1 MKLYVMLGAL
11 LALVGVMLGAF
22 GAHGLKKMLDTGAL
36 ATFEVG
42 VRYQM
47 YHALA
52 ILLVSGLTAQASLVW
67 RERAALFFIIG
78 SVLFSGSI
86 YLLVLTGQKW
96 LGPVTPLGGLCL
108 MLGWVALVIG
118 VMKGADS
125 NADIRAGSD
134 DK

>member
-1 MKLYVMLGAL
+1 MRMYLLIGAL
-11 LALVGVMLGAF
+11 LALLGVMLGAF
-22 GAHGLKKMLDTGAL
+22 GAHGLKNILDASAL

-52 ILLVSGLTAQASLVW
+52 ILLVGGLAAQASLVW
-67 RERAALFFIIG
+67 RKRAALLFIIG

-118 VMKGADS
+118 VMKGAD
-125 NADIRAGSD
+125 NGADTSPGSD
-134 DK
+134 D

>member
-1 MKLYVMLGAL
+1 MRLYVMIGAL
-11 LALVGVMLGAF
+11 LALLGVMLGAF
-22 GAHGLKKMLDTGAL
+22 GAHGLKNILDASAL

-52 ILLVSGLTAQASLVW
+52 ILLVGGLAAQASLVW
-67 RERAALFFIIG
+67 RKRAALLFIIG

-108 MLGWVALVIG
+108 MLGWVALAIS
-118 VMKGADS
+118 VMKGADNSADTRPGS
-125 NADIRAGSD
+125 ND
-134 DK
+134 

>member
-1 MKLYVMLGAL
+1 MLGAL
-11 LALVGVMLGAF
+11 LALLGVMLGAF
-22 GAHGLKKMLDTGAL
+22 GAHGLKTMLDASAL
-36 ATFEVG
+36 ETFEVG

-52 ILLVSGLTAQASLVW
+52 ILLVGGLAAQASLLW
-67 RERAALFFIIG
+67 RKRAALLFIIG

-108 MLGWVALVIG
+108 MLGWVALAISA
-118 VMKGADS
+118 MKGADNSVDTRPGS
-125 NADIRAGSD
+125 ND
-134 DK
+134 

>member
-1 MKLYVMLGAL
+1 MRLYVMIGAL
-11 LALVGVMLGAF
+11 LALLGVMLGAF
-22 GAHGLKKMLDTGAL
+22 GAHGLKNILDTSAL

-52 ILLVSGLTAQASLVW
+52 ILLVGGLAAQASMIW
-67 RERAALFFIIG
+67 RKRAALLFVIG

-118 VMKGADS
+118 VMKGVDNGADTS
-125 NADIRAGSD
+125 PGSD
-134 DK
+134 D

>member
-1 MKLYVMLGAL
+1 MRMYLLIGAL
-11 LALVGVMLGAF
+11 LALLGVMLGAF
-22 GAHGLKKMLDTGAL
+22 GAHGLKNILDASAL

-52 ILLVSGLTAQASLVW
+52 ILLVGGLAAQASLVW
-67 RERAALFFIIG
+67 RKRAALLFIIG

-108 MLGWVALVIG
+108 MLGWVALAIS
-118 VMKGADS
+118 VMKGADNSADTRPGS
-125 NADIRAGSD
+125 ND
-134 DK
+134 

>member
-22 GAHGLKKMLDTGAL
+22 GAHGLKKMLDTSAL

>member
-1 MKLYVMLGAL
+1 MRLYVMLGAL
-11 LALVGVMLGAF
+11 LALLGVMLGAF
-22 GAHGLKKMLDTGAL
+22 GAHGLKSMLDTSAL

-47 YHALA
+47 YHSLA
-52 ILLVSGLTAQASLVW
+52 ILLVGGLATQASLVW
-67 RERAALFFIIG
+67 RKRAALLFIIG

-118 VMKGADS
+118 VMKGAD
-125 NADIRAGSD
+125 NGADTRPGSD
-134 DK
+134 D

>member
-1 MKLYVMLGAL
+1 MRLYVMIGAL
-11 LALVGVMLGAF
+11 LALLGVMLGAF
-22 GAHGLKKMLDTGAL
+22 GAHGLKNILDASAL

-52 ILLVSGLTAQASLVW
+52 ILVVGGLAAQASLVW
-67 RERAALFFIIG
+67 RKRAAVVCIIG
-78 SVLFSGSI
+78 SVLLSGSI

-118 VMKGADS
+118 VMKGAD
-125 NADIRAGSD
+125 NGADTSPGSD
-134 DK
+134 D

>member
-1 MKLYVMLGAL
+1 MRMYLLIGAL
-11 LALVGVMLGAF
+11 LALLGVMLGAF
-22 GAHGLKKMLDTGAL
+22 GAHGLKNILDASAL

-42 VRYQM
+42 VRYHM

-52 ILLVSGLTAQASLVW
+52 ILLVGGLAAQASLVW
-67 RERAALFFIIG
+67 RKRAALLFIIG

-118 VMKGADS
+118 VMKGAD
-125 NADIRAGSD
+125 NGADTSPGSD
-134 DK
+134 D